1 MAPHAHIRSL
11 PPRGRMPP
19 LRQLDPADHL
29 GTSVVQALLH
39 ESA

>member
-1 MAPHAHIRSL
+1 MDPHAHIRSL
-11 PPRGRMPP
+11 PPKGRMPS
-19 LRQLDPADHL
+19 LRRLDPSDHL